1 MVRAVSQ
8 CCVMRSGVGGT
19 GDTGRRGGVEGWLA
33 TMGLVARSYGMAR
46 CGGLGGEGDIG
57 VIELKD

>member
-8 CCVMRSGVGGT
+8 CCVMRSGSWGT
-19 GDTGRRGGVEGWLA
+19 GERGGEEVWKDWLA